1 MPVSSTNKRKEHINE
16 ILSSQFDLIVIGGG
30 ITGAGIAWDATLRG
44 LKVLLL
50 EQNDYAS
57 GTSSKSTKLIHGGL
71 RYLKQLKF
79 KQVFEVG
86 RERAI
91 VHKIARFLV
100 RPDKMLLPIYKN
112 GSLSRIMA
120 AIALKVYDTL
130 AGVGKLDSF
139 TYHSKEKTIILE
151 PLLSS
156 RDLLGSFLYAEYQT
170 DDHRLTWTLLQSAI
184 KKGAICLN
192 YAKVNQIKTDENHI
206 ISAVCFEDTI
216 TSEIFQINTMLVV
229 NAAGPWVVDV
239 IAFDAFPPLKE
250 LLLSKGTHIVISH
263 TKFPL
268 QQALYYDDF
277 EKKRMIFAI
286 PKGNITY
293 VGTTDLEY
301 TGDKNKIYSSRIEV
315 NYLIKT
321 IQSLFPQLSIDVS
334 DIISSWVGVR
344 PLIKEPGKKSTE
356 VSRKDEIFVS
366 PSGLISIAGGKL
378 TGFRK
383 MAEKVVN
390 LLVKSHFKDK
400 IGLKESGITKNTL
413 LEGNSFKSESDLYN
427 YIVKVKDLFTDL
439 DFEPNLA
446 PVLIKRYGDKI
457 DIIIDLIV
465 NKPNVNDK
473 MECLLEAEIKYGIYH
488 EMIYFPTDFVQRQT
502 GMLWFDR
509 PLCISKKNFILDV
522 FALEFQWDDKIKSLE
537 RKKLDQLLDTVLDFK
552 D

>member
-192 YAKVNQIKTDENHI
+192 YAKVNQIKTDENQI

-216 TSEIFQINTMLVV
+216 TSEIFQINTTLVV

-465 NKPNVNDK
+465 NKLNVNDK

-509 PLCISKKNFILDV
+509 PLCNSKKNFILDV

>member
-1 MPVSSTNKRKEHINE
+1 MPVSSTNKRKEHINQ

-120 AIALKVYDTL
+120 ALALKVYDTL

-192 YAKVNQIKTDENHI
+192 YAKVNQIKTDENRF

-216 TSEIFQINTMLVV
+216 TSEIFQINTTLVV

-293 VGTTDLEY
+293 VGTTDIEY

-321 IQSLFPQLSIDVS
+321 IQSVFPQLSIDVS

-390 LLVKSHFKDK
+390 LLVKFHFKDK
-400 IGLKESGITKNTL
+400 IGLKEHGITKNTL
-413 LEGNSFKSESDLYN
+413 LDGNSFKSESDLYN

-473 MECLLEAEIKYGIYH
+473 IECLLEAEIKYGIYH

-502 GMLWFDR
+502 GILWFDR

-522 FALEFQWDDKIKSLE
+522 FALEFKWDDKKISLE
-537 RKKLDQLLDTVLDFK
+537 RNKLDHLLDTVLDFK

>member
-192 YAKVNQIKTDENHI
+192 YAKVNQIKTDENQI

-216 TSEIFQINTMLVV
+216 TSEIFQINTTLVV

-293 VGTTDLEY
+293 VGTTDIEF

-427 YIVKVKDLFTDL
+427 YIVKAKDLFTDL

-465 NKPNVNDK
+465 NKLNVNDK

-509 PLCISKKNFILDV
+509 PLCNSKKNFILDV

>member
-139 TYHSKEKTIILE
+139 IYHSKEKTIILE

-156 RDLLGSFLYAEYQT
+156 RHLLGSFLYAEYQT

-192 YAKVNQIKTDENHI
+192 YAKVNQIKTDENRF

-216 TSEIFQINTMLVV
+216 TSEIFQINTTLVV

-427 YIVKVKDLFTDL
+427 YIVKAKDLFTDL

-465 NKPNVNDK
+465 NKLNVNDK

-509 PLCISKKNFILDV
+509 PLCNSKKNFILDV

>member
-156 RDLLGSFLYAEYQT
+156 RHLLGSFLYAEYQT

-192 YAKVNQIKTDENHI
+192 YAKVNQIKTDENRF

-216 TSEIFQINTMLVV
+216 TSEIFQINTTLVV

-286 PKGNITY
+286 PKSNITY

-390 LLVKSHFKDK
+390 LLVKFHFKDK
-400 IGLKESGITKNTL
+400 IGLKEHGITKNTL

-427 YIVKVKDLFTDL
+427 YIVKAKDLFTDL

>member
-120 AIALKVYDTL
+120 ALALKVYDTL

-216 TSEIFQINTMLVV
+216 TSEIFQINTTLVV

-427 YIVKVKDLFTDL
+427 YIVKAKDLFTDL

-509 PLCISKKNFILDV
+509 PLCISKKYFILDV

>member
-1 MPVSSTNKRKEHINE
+1 MPIYSIKNRKKYINQIKTNP
-16 ILSSQFDLIVIGGG
+16 FDLVVIGGG

-50 EQNDYAS
+50 EQNDFAS

-86 RERAI
+86 RERAV
-91 VHKIARFLV
+91 VHNIARFLV
-100 RPDKMLLPIYKN
+100 RPEKMLLPIYKN

-139 TYHSKEKTIILE
+139 TYYSKEKSIILE
-151 PLLSS
+151 PLLPS
-156 RDLLGSFLYAEYQT
+156 RHLLGSFLYAEYQT
-170 DDHRLTWTLLQSAI
+170 DDHRLTWTLLQSAM

-192 YAKVNQIKTDENHI
+192 YAKVNQIKTDENSS
-206 ISAVCFEDTI
+206 ISAVCFEDSI
-216 TSEIFQINTMLVV
+216 SGEIFKVYSLVVV
-229 NAAGPWVVDV
+229 NAAGPWVLDV
-239 IAFDAFPPLKE
+239 ISLDAFPPHKE

-286 PKGNITY
+286 PKGNTTY

-301 TGDKNKIYSSRIEV
+301 TGDKNNIYSSRSEI

-321 IQSLFPQLSIDVS
+321 LQSVFPQLTINDADV
-334 DIISSWVGVR
+334 ISSWVGVR
-344 PLIKEPGKKSTE
+344 PLIKEPGKESTE

-390 LLVKSHFKDK
+390 LLVKSHFKYK
-400 IGLKESGITKNTL
+400 VGLKQSGITKNTL
-413 LEGNSFKSESDLYN
+413 LDGNSFKSESELSQYLIN
-427 YIVKVKDLFTDL
+427 LKKQFSHLG
-439 DFEPNLA
+439 FEPELA
-446 PVLIKRYGDKI
+446 AIFMKRYGDKM
-457 DIIIDLIV
+457 DIITGLLDV
-465 NKPNVNDK
+465 NLNHADK
-473 MECLLEAEIKYGIYH
+473 MEWLIEAEIKYGIYH
-488 EMIYFPTDFVQRQT
+488 EMIYFPNDFIQRQT
-502 GMLWFDR
+502 GMLWFNR
-509 PLCISKKNFILDV
+509 PLCILKKNFIVDI
-522 FALEFQWDDKIKSLE
+522 FALEFQWDEKKISLE
-537 RKKLDQLLDTVLDFK
+537 KKKLDHLLDSVLEFK

>member
-1 MPVSSTNKRKEHINE
+1 MSSTSIPKRNDYINK
-16 ILSSQFDLIVIGGG
+16 ILNTPFDLVVIGGG

-50 EQNDYAS
+50 EQNDFAS

-79 KQVFEVG
+79 KQVYEVG

-91 VHKIARFLV
+91 VHNIARFQV
-100 RPDKMLLPIYKN
+100 RPEKMLLPIYKN

-139 TYHSKEKTIILE
+139 TYYSKEKSIILE
-151 PLLSS
+151 PLLPS
-156 RDLLGSFLYAEYQT
+156 RQLLGSFLYAEYQT
-170 DDHRLTWTLLQSAI
+170 DDHRLTWTLLQSAM

-192 YAKVNQIKTDENHI
+192 YAKVNQIKTDENSS
-206 ISAVCFEDTI
+206 ISAVCFEDTM
-216 TSEIFQINTMLVV
+216 SGEILEVNSMVVV
-229 NAAGPWVVDV
+229 NAAGPWVLDV
-239 IAFDAFPPLKE
+239 ISLDAYLPHKQ

-268 QQALYYDDF
+268 QQALYYDDY

-286 PKGNITY
+286 PKGNTTY

-301 TGDKNKIYSSRIEV
+301 TGDKNNIYSSRSEI

-321 IQSLFPQLSIDVS
+321 LQTVFPQLTIDDADV
-334 DIISSWVGVR
+334 ISSWVGVR
-344 PLIKEPGKKSTE
+344 PLIKEPGKESTE

-390 LLVKSHFKDK
+390 LLVKSHFKYK
-400 IGLKESGITKNTL
+400 VGLKQSGITKNTL
-413 LEGNSFKSESDLYN
+413 LDGNSFKSESELSQYLIN
-427 YIVKVKDLFTDL
+427 LKKQFSHLG
-439 DFEPNLA
+439 FEPELA
-446 PVLIKRYGDKI
+446 AIFMKRYGDKM
-457 DIIIDLIV
+457 DIITGLLDV
-465 NKPNVNDK
+465 NLNHADK
-473 MECLLEAEIKYGIYH
+473 MEWLIEAEIKYGIYH
-488 EMIYFPTDFVQRQT
+488 EMIYFPTDFIQRQT
-502 GMLWFDR
+502 GMLWFNR
-509 PLCISKKNFILDV
+509 PLCILKKNFIVDI
-522 FALEFQWDDKIKSLE
+522 FALEFQWDEKKISLE
-537 RKKLDQLLDTVLDFK
+537 KKKLDHLLDSVLEFK

>member
-1 MPVSSTNKRKEHINE
+1 MLISSIKNRKEY
-16 ILSSQFDLIVIGGG
+16 LSQIQTSPFDLVVIGGG

-50 EQNDYAS
+50 EQNDFAS

-100 RPDKMLLPIYKN
+100 RPEKMLLPIYEN

-120 AIALKVYDTL
+120 ALALKVYDTL

-139 TYHSKEKTIILE
+139 TYHSKEKSIILE
-151 PLLSS
+151 PLLPL
-156 RDLLGSFLYAEYQT
+156 RHLLGSFLYAEYQT
-170 DDHRLTWTLLQSAI
+170 DDHRLTWTLIQSAM

-192 YAKVNQIKTDENHI
+192 YAKVNQIKTDENRS
-206 ISAVCFEDTI
+206 ISAVCFEDTM
-216 TSEIFQINTMLVV
+216 SGEIFEVNSLVVV
-229 NAAGPWVVDV
+229 NAAGPWVLDV
-239 IAFDAFPPLKE
+239 ISLDAYLPHKQ

-268 QQALYYDDF
+268 QQALYYDDY

-286 PKGNITY
+286 PKGNTTY
-293 VGTTDLEY
+293 IGTTDLEY
-301 TGDKNKIYSSRIEV
+301 TGDKNKIYSSRSEI

-321 IQSLFPQLSIDVS
+321 LQSVFPQLTIDVS
-334 DIISSWVGVR
+334 DVISSWVGVR
-344 PLIKEPGKKSTE
+344 PLIKEPGKESTE

-390 LLVKSHFKDK
+390 LLVKSHFKYK
-400 IGLKESGITKNTL
+400 VGLKQSGITKNTL
-413 LEGNSFKSESDLYN
+413 LDGNSFKSESELSQYLIN
-427 YIVKVKDLFTDL
+427 LKEQFSQLG
-439 DFEPNLA
+439 FEPELA
-446 PVLIKRYGDKI
+446 AIFMKRYGDKM
-457 DIIIDLIV
+457 DIITGLLDVNLNIV
-465 NKPNVNDK
+465 DK
-473 MECLLEAEIKYGIYH
+473 IEWLLGAEIKYGIYH
-488 EMIYFPTDFVQRQT
+488 EMIYFPTDFIQRQT
-502 GMLWFDR
+502 GMLWFNR
-509 PLCISKKNFILDV
+509 PLCIFKKNFIIDI
-522 FALEFQWDDKIKSLE
+522 FAIEFKWDEKKISLE
-537 RKKLDQLLDTVLDFK
+537 RMKLDHLLDSVLDFK

>member
-139 TYHSKEKTIILE
+139 TYHSKEKTIIIE

-192 YAKVNQIKTDENHI
+192 YAKVNQIKTDENQI

-216 TSEIFQINTMLVV
+216 TSEIFQINTTLVV

-400 IGLKESGITKNTL
+400 IGLKDSGITKNTL

-427 YIVKVKDLFTDL
+427 YIVKAKDLFTDL

>member
-120 AIALKVYDTL
+120 ALALKVYDTL

-156 RDLLGSFLYAEYQT
+156 RHLLGSFLYAEYQT

-192 YAKVNQIKTDENHI
+192 YAKVNQIKTDENRF

-216 TSEIFQINTMLVV
+216 TSEIFQINTTLVV
-229 NAAGPWVVDV
+229 NAAGPWVLDV
-239 IAFDAFPPLKE
+239 IAFDTFPPLKE

-321 IQSLFPQLSIDVS
+321 IQSLFPQLSIEVS

-439 DFEPNLA
+439 NFEPNLA

-465 NKPNVNDK
+465 NKLNVNDK

-509 PLCISKKNFILDV
+509 PLCNSKKNFILDV